1 MIQFK
6 KGMEENY
13 MNVIQLKEDKF
24 REALRL
30 SEYAFQYKVDEE
42 RLQQQLTKMKES
54 HEIYGIMEGKDL
66 AAKLHLI
73 PFHIYI
79 GKEKFKMGG
88 VAGVA
93 TYPEYRR
100 SGYVKELLQH
110 SLQTMKKDGFT
121 VSMLHPFAV
130 TFYRKYGWELCANLL
145 VCHLTKSDLVMKK
158 QVNGTVKRFNKE
170 NHPEEVEKLYE
181 TFAERFSGMLVRNE
195 KWWLQA
201 VYEDLTLAIYY
212 DENKTAAGYM
222 LYKIEKSKMT
232 VEEFVP
238 LHNEARNGLWNFIC
252 QHDSMI
258 KELEMT
264 VSENEQLLY
273 TLQEPRVKTE
283 IKPYFMGRIVD
294 VEQFLKQYELN
305 WNNVQQE
312 LILHITDSFAPWNN
326 VSVRLANYEI
336 TIIEELMD
344 KGIKLDINA
353 LSTILLGYKRPLEL
367 NELELISGS
376 EEEIRAFENV
386 VPVRKSFIYD
396 FF

>member
-1 MIQFK
+1 
-6 KGMEENY
+6 
-13 MNVIQLKEDKF
+13 MNVMQLKEDKF

-54 HEIYGIMEGKDL
+54 HEIYGIMEGEDL

-110 SLQTMKKDGFT
+110 SLQIMKKDGYT

-130 TFYRKYGWELCANLL
+130 SFYRKYGWELCANL
-145 VCHLTKSDLVMKK
+145 VTCHMTKSDLVMKK

-181 TFAERFSGMLVRNE
+181 VFAERFSGMLVRE
-195 KWWLQA
+195 KNWWLQA
-201 VYEDLTLAIYY
+201 VYDDLTLAIYY
-212 DENKTAAGYM
+212 DENKKAAGYM
-222 LYKIEKSKMT
+222 LYKIENYKMT

-264 VSENEQLLY
+264 VSENEPLLY
-273 TLQEPRVKTE
+273 SLQELRVKTE

-294 VEQFLKQYELN
+294 VEQFLKQYELS

-312 LILHITDSFAPWNN
+312 VILHITDAFAPWNN
-326 VSVRLANYEI
+326 VTVRLANHEI
-336 TIIEELMD
+336 TIMKEETID

-353 LSTILLGYKRPLEL
+353 LSTIMFGYKRPLEL
-367 NELELISGS
+367 NELEFISGS
-376 EEEIRAFENV
+376 EEEIQAFENI
-386 VPVRKSFIYD
+386 VPVRKAFIYD

>member
-1 MIQFK
+1 
-6 KGMEENY
+6 
-13 MNVIQLKEDKF
+13 MNVIRLKEDKF

-30 SEYAFQYKVDEE
+30 SEYAFQYKVDED
-42 RLQQQLTKMKES
+42 RLQQQITKMKES
-54 HEIYGIMEGKDL
+54 HEVYGIMEGENL

-110 SLQTMKKDGFT
+110 SLQTMKKDGYT

-130 TFYRKYGWELCANLL
+130 SFYRKYGWELCSNLL
-145 VCHLTKSDLVMKK
+145 VCHMTKSDLVMKK

-170 NHPEEVEKLYE
+170 SHPEEVEKLYE

-201 VYEDLTLAIYY
+201 VYDDLTLAIYY
-212 DENKTAAGYM
+212 DENQTAAGYM
-222 LYKIEKSKMT
+222 LYKIENYKMT

-258 KELEMT
+258 KDLEMT
-264 VSENEQLLY
+264 VSENEPLLY

-312 LILHITDSFAPWNN
+312 VILHITDSFAQWNN
-326 VSVRLANYEI
+326 ITVRIANHEI
-336 TIIEELMD
+336 TIIEEPID
-344 KGIKLDINA
+344 KGIKLDING
-353 LSTILLGYKRPLEL
+353 LSTILFGYKRPLEL

-386 VPVRKSFIYD
+386 VPVRKPFIYD

>member
-1 MIQFK
+1 
-6 KGMEENY
+6 
-13 MNVIQLKEDKF
+13 MNVIRLKEDKF

-30 SEYAFQYKVDEE
+30 SEYAFQYKVDED

-54 HEIYGIMEGKDL
+54 HEVYGIMEGENL

-110 SLQTMKKDGFT
+110 SLQTMKKDGYI

-130 TFYRKYGWELCANLL
+130 SFYRKYGWELCANLL
-145 VCHLTKSDLVMKK
+145 VCHMTKSDLVMKK

-170 NHPEEVEKLYE
+170 NHQEEVEKLYE

-201 VYEDLTLAIYY
+201 VYDDLTLAIYY

-258 KELEMT
+258 KDLEMT
-264 VSENEQLLY
+264 VSENEPLLY

-312 LILHITDSFAPWNN
+312 VILHITDSFAQWNN
-326 VSVRLANYEI
+326 ITVRLANHEI
-336 TIIEELMD
+336 TIIEEQID

-353 LSTILLGYKRPLEL
+353 LSTILFGYKRPLEL

-386 VPVRKSFIYD
+386 VPVRKPFIYD

>member
-1 MIQFK
+1 
-6 KGMEENY
+6 
-13 MNVIQLKEDKF
+13 MNVIRLKEDKF

-30 SEYAFQYKVDEE
+30 SEYAFQYKVEEE
-42 RLQQQLTKMKES
+42 RMQQQLTRMKES
-54 HEIYGIMEGKDL
+54 HEVYGIMEGNDL

-110 SLQTMKKDGFT
+110 SLQTMKKDGYT

-222 LYKIEKSKMT
+222 LYKIENYKMT
-232 VEEFVP
+232 VDEFVP

-312 LILHITDSFAPWNN
+312 VILHITDSFAPWNN

-336 TIIEELMD
+336 TIIEEPMD

-386 VPVRKSFIYD
+386 VPVHKPFIYD

>member
-1 MIQFK
+1 
-6 KGMEENY
+6 
-13 MNVIQLKEDKF
+13 MNVIQLQKDKF

-30 SEYAFQYKVDEE
+30 SEYAFQYKVNEE
-42 RLQQQLTKMKES
+42 RLQQQITRMKES
-54 HEIYGIMEGKDL
+54 HEIYGIMEGEDL

-79 GKEKFKMGG
+79 GKETFKMGG

-110 SLQTMKKDGFT
+110 SLQTMKKDGYT
-121 VSMLHPFAV
+121 VSMLHPFSV
-130 TFYRKYGWELCANLL
+130 SFYRKYGWELCADLL
-145 VCHLTKSDLVMKK
+145 VCHMTKSDLVMKK

-181 TFAERFSGMLVRNE
+181 TFAERVSGMLVRE
-195 KWWLQA
+195 KNWWLQV
-201 VYEDLTLAIYY
+201 VYDDLALAIYY

-222 LYKIEKSKMT
+222 LYKIENYKMT

-264 VSENEQLLY
+264 VSENEPLLY

-283 IKPYFMGRIVD
+283 VKPYFMGRIVD
-294 VEQFLKQYELN
+294 VEQFLKQYEFN
-305 WNNVQQE
+305 WNDVQQE
-312 LILHITDSFAPWNN
+312 VILHITDSFAPWNN
-326 VSVRLANYEI
+326 VVVRLANHEL
-336 TIIEELMD
+336 TIVEEATE

-353 LSTILLGYKRPLEL
+353 LSTIMFGYKRPLEL

-376 EEEIRAFENV
+376 EEAMRSFENL
-386 VPVRKSFIYD
+386 VPVRKPFIYD

>member
-1 MIQFK
+1 
-6 KGMEENY
+6 MEEKY
-13 MNVIQLKEDKF
+13 MNVIRLKEDKF

-30 SEYAFQYKVDEE
+30 SEYAFQYKVDED
-42 RLQQQLTKMKES
+42 RLQQQITKMKES
-54 HEIYGIMEGKDL
+54 HEVYGIMEGENL

-110 SLQTMKKDGFT
+110 SLQTMKKDGYT

-130 TFYRKYGWELCANLL
+130 SFYRKYGWELCANLL
-145 VCHLTKSDLVMKK
+145 VCHMTKSDLVMKK

-170 NHPEEVEKLYE
+170 SHPEEVEKLYE

-201 VYEDLTLAIYY
+201 VYDDLTLAIYY
-212 DENKTAAGYM
+212 DENQTAAGYM
-222 LYKIEKSKMT
+222 LYKIENYKMT

-258 KELEMT
+258 KDLEMT
-264 VSENEQLLY
+264 VSENEPLLY

-312 LILHITDSFAPWNN
+312 VILHITDSFAQWNN
-326 VSVRLANYEI
+326 ITVRIANHEI
-336 TIIEELMD
+336 TIIEEPID
-344 KGIKLDINA
+344 KGIKLDING
-353 LSTILLGYKRPLEL
+353 LSTILFGYKRPLEL

-386 VPVRKSFIYD
+386 VPVRKPFIYD

>member
-1 MIQFK
+1 
-6 KGMEENY
+6 
-13 MNVIQLKEDKF
+13 MNVIRLKEDKF

-30 SEYAFQYKVDEE
+30 SEYAFQYKVDED
-42 RLQQQLTKMKES
+42 RLQQQITKMKES
-54 HEIYGIMEGKDL
+54 HEVYGIMEGENL

-110 SLQTMKKDGFT
+110 SLQTMKKDGYT

-130 TFYRKYGWELCANLL
+130 SFYRKYGWELCANLL
-145 VCHLTKSDLVMKK
+145 VCHMTKSDLVMKK

-170 NHPEEVEKLYE
+170 SHPEEVEKLYE

-201 VYEDLTLAIYY
+201 VYDDLTLAIYY
-212 DENKTAAGYM
+212 DENQTAAGYM
-222 LYKIEKSKMT
+222 LYKIGNYKMT

-258 KELEMT
+258 KDLEMT
-264 VSENEQLLY
+264 VSENEPLLY

-312 LILHITDSFAPWNN
+312 VILHITDSFAQWNN
-326 VSVRLANYEI
+326 ITVRIANHEI
-336 TIIEELMD
+336 TIIEEPID
-344 KGIKLDINA
+344 KGIKLDING
-353 LSTILLGYKRPLEL
+353 LSTILFGYKRPLEL

-386 VPVRKSFIYD
+386 VPVRKPFIYD

>member
-1 MIQFK
+1 
-6 KGMEENY
+6 
-13 MNVIQLKEDKF
+13 MNVIRLKEDKF

-30 SEYAFQYKVDEE
+30 SEYAFQYKVDED
-42 RLQQQLTKMKES
+42 RLQQQITKMKES
-54 HEIYGIMEGKDL
+54 HEVYGIMEGENL

-110 SLQTMKKDGFT
+110 SLQTMKKDGYT

-130 TFYRKYGWELCANLL
+130 SFYRKYGWELCANLL
-145 VCHLTKSDLVMKK
+145 VCHMTKSDLVMKK

-170 NHPEEVEKLYE
+170 SHPEEVEKLYE

-201 VYEDLTLAIYY
+201 VYDDLTLAIYY

-258 KELEMT
+258 KDLEMT
-264 VSENEQLLY
+264 VSENEPFLY

-312 LILHITDSFAPWNN
+312 AILHITDSFAQWNN
-326 VSVRLANYEI
+326 ITVRIANHEI
-336 TIIEELMD
+336 TFIEEPID

-353 LSTILLGYKRPLEL
+353 LSTILFGYRRPLEL

-386 VPVRKSFIYD
+386 VPVRKPFIYD

>member
-1 MIQFK
+1 
-6 KGMEENY
+6 MEENY

-54 HEIYGIMEGKDL
+54 HEIYGIMEGEDL

-110 SLQTMKKDGFT
+110 SLQIMKKDGYT

-130 TFYRKYGWELCANLL
+130 SFYRKYGWELCANL
-145 VCHLTKSDLVMKK
+145 VICHMTKSDLVMKK

-181 TFAERFSGMLVRNE
+181 VFAERFSGMLVRE
-195 KWWLQA
+195 KNWWLQA
-201 VYEDLTLAIYY
+201 VYDDLTLAIYY
-212 DENKTAAGYM
+212 DENKKAAGYM
-222 LYKIEKSKMT
+222 LYKIENYKMT

-264 VSENEQLLY
+264 VSETEPLLY
-273 TLQEPRVKTE
+273 SLQEPRVKTE

-294 VEQFLKQYELN
+294 VEQFLKQYELS

-312 LILHITDSFAPWNN
+312 VILHITDAFAPWNN
-326 VSVRLANYEI
+326 VTVRLANHEI
-336 TIIEELMD
+336 TIVEETTE

-353 LSTILLGYKRPLEL
+353 LSAIMFGYKRPLEL

-376 EEEIRAFENV
+376 DEAIRSFENL
-386 VPVRKSFIYD
+386 VPVRKPFIYD

>member
-1 MIQFK
+1 
-6 KGMEENY
+6 

-24 REALRL
+24 REAIRL
-30 SEYAFQYKVDEE
+30 SEYAFQYKANEE
-42 RLQQQLTKMKES
+42 WVEQKITRMKES
-54 HEIYGIMEGKDL
+54 HQIYGIMEGEEL

-79 GKEKFKMGG
+79 GQEKFKMAG

-110 SLQTMKKDGFT
+110 SLQTMKKDGYT

-130 TFYRKYGWELCANLL
+130 SFYRKYGWELCANRLA
-145 VCHLTKSDLVMKK
+145 CHMEKSDLVMKK
-158 QVNGTVKRFNKE
+158 QVKGTVKRFNKE
-170 NHPEEVEKLYE
+170 NHSEEVEKIYE
-181 TFAERFSGMLVRNE
+181 TFAERFSGMLVRSE

-201 VYEDLTLAIYY
+201 VYHDLTLAIYY

-222 LYKIEKSKMT
+222 LYKIENYKMT

-258 KELEMT
+258 KELEMIL
-264 VSENEQLLY
+264 SEKEPLLY
-273 TLQEPRVKTE
+273 TLQEPRVKAE
-283 IKPYFMGRIVD
+283 MKPYFMGRIVD
-294 VEQFLKQYELN
+294 VQPFLNQYELN

-312 LILHITDSFAPWNN
+312 VILHITDSFAPWNN
-326 VSVRLANYEI
+326 VTVRLANHEI
-336 TIIEELMD
+336 TIIKEETLN
-344 KGIKLDINA
+344 KGIRLDINA
-353 LSTILLGYKRPLEL
+353 LSTIMFGYKRPLEL
-367 NELELISGS
+367 YELELISGN

-386 VPVRKSFIYD
+386 VPVREAFIYD

>member
-1 MIQFK
+1 
-6 KGMEENY
+6 
-13 MNVIQLKEDKF
+13 MNVIRLKEDKF
-24 REALRL
+24 KEAIRL
-30 SEYAFQYKVDEE
+30 SEYAFQYKVEEE

-54 HEIYGIMEGKDL
+54 HEIYGIMEGEDL

-110 SLQTMKKDGFT
+110 SLQTMKKDGYT

-130 TFYRKYGWELCANLL
+130 SFYRKYGWELCANLL
-145 VCHLTKSDLVMKK
+145 VCQMTKSDLVMKK
-158 QVNGTVKRFNKE
+158 QVNGNVKRFNKE
-170 NHPEEVEKLYE
+170 NHSEEVEKLYE
-181 TFAERFSGMLVRNE
+181 TFAKRFSGMLVRDE

-201 VYEDLTLAIYY
+201 VYDDLTLAIYY
-212 DENKTAAGYM
+212 DENKRAAGYM
-222 LYKIEKSKMT
+222 LYKIENSKMT

-264 VSENEQLLY
+264 ISENEPLLY
-273 TLQEPRVKTE
+273 TLQEPRVKAE

-312 LILHITDSFAPWNN
+312 VILHITDSFAPWNN
-326 VSVRLANYEI
+326 VSVRLANHEI
-336 TIIEELMD
+336 TIMKEETID

-353 LSTILLGYKRPLEL
+353 LSTIMFGYKRPLEL
-367 NELELISGS
+367 NELEFISGS
-376 EEEIRAFENV
+376 EEEIQAFENI
-386 VPVRKSFIYD
+386 VPARKAFIYD

>member
-1 MIQFK
+1 
-6 KGMEENY
+6 MEENY

-54 HEIYGIMEGKDL
+54 HEIYGIMEGEDL

-110 SLQTMKKDGFT
+110 SLQTMKKDGYT

-130 TFYRKYGWELCANLL
+130 SFYRKYGWELCANL
-145 VCHLTKSDLVMKK
+145 VTCHMTKSDLVMKK

-181 TFAERFSGMLVRNE
+181 VFAERFSGMLVRE
-195 KWWLQA
+195 KNWWLQA
-201 VYEDLTLAIYY
+201 VYDDLTLAIYY
-212 DENKTAAGYM
+212 DENKRAVGYM
-222 LYKIEKSKMT
+222 LYKIENYKMT

-264 VSENEQLLY
+264 VSENEPLLY
-273 TLQEPRVKTE
+273 SLQEPRVKTE

-312 LILHITDSFAPWNN
+312 VILHITDAFAPWNN
-326 VSVRLANYEI
+326 VTVRLANHEI
-336 TIIEELMD
+336 TIVEETTE

-353 LSTILLGYKRPLEL
+353 LSAIMFGYKRPLEL

-376 EEEIRAFENV
+376 DEAIRSIENL
-386 VPVRKSFIYD
+386 VPVRKPFIYD

>member
-1 MIQFK
+1 MS
-6 KGMEENY
+6 
-13 MNVIQLKEDKF
+13 VIRLKEDKF
-24 REALRL
+24 KEALRL
-30 SEYAFQYKVDEE
+30 SEYAFQYKVEEE

-54 HEIYGIMEGKDL
+54 HEIYGIMEGEDL

-110 SLQTMKKDGFT
+110 SLQTMKKDGYT

-130 TFYRKYGWELCANLL
+130 SFYRKYGWELCANLL
-145 VCHLTKSDLVMKK
+145 VCQMTKSDLVMKN

-170 NHPEEVEKLYE
+170 NHSEEVEKLYE
-181 TFAERFSGMLVRNE
+181 TFAKRFSGMLVRDE

-201 VYEDLTLAIYY
+201 VYDDLTLAIYY
-212 DENKTAAGYM
+212 DENKRAAGYM
-222 LYKIEKSKMT
+222 LYKIENSKMT

-264 VSENEQLLY
+264 ISENEPLLY
-273 TLQEPRVKTE
+273 TLQEPRVKAE

-312 LILHITDSFAPWNN
+312 VILHITDSFAPWNN
-326 VSVRLANYEI
+326 VSVRLANHEI
-336 TIIEELMD
+336 TIMKEETID

-353 LSTILLGYKRPLEL
+353 LSTIMFGYKRPLEL
-367 NELELISGS
+367 NELEFITGS
-376 EEEIRAFENV
+376 EEEIQAFENII
-386 VPVRKSFIYD
+386 PVRKAFIYD

>member
-1 MIQFK
+1 
-6 KGMEENY
+6 
-13 MNVIQLKEDKF
+13 MNVIRLKEDKF

-30 SEYAFQYKVDEE
+30 SEYAFQYKVEEE
-42 RLQQQLTKMKES
+42 RMQQQLTKMKES
-54 HEIYGIMEGKDL
+54 HEVYGIMEGEDL

-79 GKEKFKMGG
+79 GEEKFKMGG

-110 SLQTMKKDGFT
+110 SLQTMKKDGYT

-130 TFYRKYGWELCANLL
+130 TFYRKYGWELCADLL
-145 VCHLTKSDLVMKK
+145 VCHMTKSDLVMKK

-170 NHPEEVEKLYE
+170 HHPEEVEKLYE

-201 VYEDLTLAIYY
+201 VYDDLTLAIYY

-222 LYKIEKSKMT
+222 LYKIENNKMI

-264 VSENEQLLY
+264 VSENEPLLY
-273 TLQEPRVKTE
+273 TLQEPRVKAE

-312 LILHITDSFAPWNN
+312 VILHITDAFAPWNN
-326 VSVRLANYEI
+326 VAVRLTNHEI
-336 TIIEELMD
+336 TIVEETTEE
-344 KGIKLDINA
+344 GIKLDINA
-353 LSTILLGYKRPLEL
+353 LSTIMFGYKRPLEL

-386 VPVRKSFIYD
+386 VPVHKPFIYD

>member
-1 MIQFK
+1 
-6 KGMEENY
+6 
-13 MNVIQLKEDKF
+13 MNVIRLKEDKF

-30 SEYAFQYKVDEE
+30 SEYAFQYKVDED
-42 RLQQQLTKMKES
+42 RLQQQITKMKES
-54 HEIYGIMEGKDL
+54 HEVYGIMEGENL

-110 SLQTMKKDGFT
+110 SLQTMKKDGYT

-130 TFYRKYGWELCANLL
+130 LFYRKYGWELCANLL
-145 VCHLTKSDLVMKK
+145 VCHMTKSDLVMKK

-170 NHPEEVEKLYE
+170 NHQEEVEKLYE

-201 VYEDLTLAIYY
+201 VYDDLTLAIYY

-222 LYKIEKSKMT
+222 LYKIENYKMT

-258 KELEMT
+258 KDLEMT
-264 VSENEQLLY
+264 VSENEPLLY
-273 TLQEPRVKTE
+273 TLQEPRVKAE

-312 LILHITDSFAPWNN
+312 VILHITDSFAPWNN

-336 TIIEELMD
+336 TIIEEPMD

-353 LSTILLGYKRPLEL
+353 LSTILFGYKRPLEL
-367 NELELISGS
+367 NELELISGG

-386 VPVRKSFIYD
+386 VPVRKPFIYD

>member
-1 MIQFK
+1 
-6 KGMEENY
+6 
-13 MNVIQLKEDKF
+13 MNVIRLKEDKI

-30 SEYAFQYKVDEE
+30 SEYAFQYKVEEE

-54 HEIYGIMEGKDL
+54 HEIYGIMEGEDL

-110 SLQTMKKDGFT
+110 SLQTMKKDGYT
-121 VSMLHPFAV
+121 ISMLHPFAV
-130 TFYRKYGWELCANLL
+130 AFYRKYGWELCANLL
-145 VCHLTKSDLVMKK
+145 ICHMTKSDLVMKK
-158 QVNGTVKRFNKE
+158 QVNGTVKRFSKE

-181 TFAERFSGMLVRNE
+181 TFAERFSGMLVRDE
-195 KWWLQA
+195 KWWLQT
-201 VYEDLTLAIYY
+201 VYDDLTLAIYY
-212 DENKTAAGYM
+212 DENKTASGYM
-222 LYKIEKSKMT
+222 LYKVENSKMT

-264 VSENEQLLY
+264 VSENEPLLY
-273 TLQEPRVKTE
+273 TLQEPRVKAE
-283 IKPYFMGRIVD
+283 IKPYFMSRIVD
-294 VEQFLKQYELN
+294 VEQFFKQYEFN
-305 WNNVQQE
+305 WNDVQQE
-312 LILHITDSFAPWNN
+312 LIFHITDSFAPWNN
-326 VSVRLANYEI
+326 VSVRLANHEI
-336 TIIEELMD
+336 TIMKEETID

-353 LSTILLGYKRPLEL
+353 LSTIMFGYKRPLQL

-376 EEEIRAFENV
+376 EEEIQAFEKI
-386 VPVRKSFIYD
+386 VPVREVFIYD

>member
-1 MIQFK
+1 
-6 KGMEENY
+6 
-13 MNVIQLKEDKF
+13 MNVIQLQEDKF

-30 SEYAFQYKVDEE
+30 SEYAFQYKVNEE
-42 RLQQQLTKMKES
+42 RLQRQITRMKES
-54 HEIYGIMEGKDL
+54 HEIYGIMEGEDL

-79 GKEKFKMGG
+79 GKETFKMGG

-110 SLQTMKKDGFT
+110 SLQTMKKDGYT
-121 VSMLHPFAV
+121 VSMLHPFSV
-130 TFYRKYGWELCANLL
+130 SFYRKYGWELCANLL
-145 VCHLTKSDLVMKK
+145 VCHMTKSDLVMKK

-181 TFAERFSGMLVRNE
+181 IFAERFSGMLVRE
-195 KWWLQA
+195 KNWWLQV
-201 VYEDLTLAIYY
+201 VYDDLALAIYY

-222 LYKIEKSKMT
+222 LYKIENYKMT

-264 VSENEQLLY
+264 VSENEPLLY

-283 IKPYFMGRIVD
+283 VKPYFMGRIVD
-294 VEQFLKQYELN
+294 VEQFLKQYELS

-312 LILHITDSFAPWNN
+312 VILHITDSFAPWNN
-326 VSVRLANYEI
+326 ITVRLANHEI
-336 TIIEELMD
+336 TIMKEETID

-353 LSTILLGYKRPLEL
+353 LSTIMLGYKRPLEL
-367 NELELISGS
+367 SKLELISGS
-376 EEEIRAFENV
+376 KEEIRTFENV
-386 VPVRKSFIYD
+386 VPVREAFIYD

>member
-1 MIQFK
+1 
-6 KGMEENY
+6 

-30 SEYAFQYKVDEE
+30 SEYAFQYKVEEE
-42 RLQQQLTKMKES
+42 RMQQQLTKMKES
-54 HEIYGIMEGKDL
+54 HEVYGIMEGEDL

-222 LYKIEKSKMT
+222 LYKIENYKMT
-232 VEEFVP
+232 VDEFVP

-312 LILHITDSFAPWNN
+312 VILHITDSFAPWNN

-336 TIIEELMD
+336 AIIEEPMD
-344 KGIKLDINA
+344 KGINLDINA

>member
-1 MIQFK
+1 
-6 KGMEENY
+6 
-13 MNVIQLKEDKF
+13 MNVIRLKEDKF

-79 GKEKFKMGG
+79 GKKRFKMGG

-110 SLQTMKKDGFT
+110 SLQTMKNDGYT

-130 TFYRKYGWELCANLL
+130 SFYRKYGWELCANRL
-145 VCHLTKSDLVMKK
+145 VCHMTKSDLIMKK

-170 NHPEEVEKLYE
+170 NHPEEVEKIYE
-181 TFAERFSGMLVRNE
+181 IFAERFSGMLVRDE

-201 VYEDLTLAIYY
+201 VYDDLTSAIYY

-222 LYKIEKSKMT
+222 LYKIENYKMT

-264 VSENEQLLY
+264 VSENEPLLY
-273 TLQEPRVKTE
+273 TLQEPRVKAE

-312 LILHITDSFAPWNN
+312 VILHITDSFAPWNN
-326 VSVRLANYEI
+326 VTVRLANHEI
-336 TIIEELMD
+336 TIIEEAMD

-353 LSTILLGYKRPLEL
+353 LSTIMFGYKRPLEL
-367 NELELISGS
+367 NEIELISGS
-376 EEEIRAFENV
+376 EEEIQAFENV
-386 VPVRKSFIYD
+386 VPVREAFIYD

>member
-1 MIQFK
+1 
-6 KGMEENY
+6 MEEKY
-13 MNVIQLKEDKF
+13 MNVIRLKEDRF

-54 HEIYGIMEGKDL
+54 HEIYGIMEGDDV

-79 GKEKFKMGG
+79 GKETFKMGG

-110 SLQTMKKDGFT
+110 SLQTMKKDGYT
-121 VSMLHPFAV
+121 VSMLHPFSV
-130 TFYRKYGWELCANLL
+130 SFYRKYGWELCANLL
-145 VCHLTKSDLVMKK
+145 VCHMTKSDLVMKK

-181 TFAERFSGMLVRNE
+181 IFAERFSGMLVRE
-195 KWWLQA
+195 KNWWLQV
-201 VYEDLTLAIYY
+201 VYDDLALAIYY

-222 LYKIEKSKMT
+222 LYKIENYKMT

-264 VSENEQLLY
+264 VSENEPLLY

-283 IKPYFMGRIVD
+283 VKPYFMGRIVD

-312 LILHITDSFAPWNN
+312 VILHITDAFAPWNN
-326 VSVRLANYEI
+326 VTVRLANHEI
-336 TIIEELMD
+336 TIVEETTE

-353 LSTILLGYKRPLEL
+353 LSTIMFGYKRPLEL

-376 EEEIRAFENV
+376 EEAMWSFENL
-386 VPVRKSFIYD
+386 VPVRKPFIYD

>member
-1 MIQFK
+1 
-6 KGMEENY
+6 

-54 HEIYGIMEGKDL
+54 HEIYGIMEGEDL

-110 SLQTMKKDGFT
+110 SLQTMKKDGYT

-130 TFYRKYGWELCANLL
+130 SFYRKYGWELCANL
-145 VCHLTKSDLVMKK
+145 VTCHMIKSDLVMKK

-181 TFAERFSGMLVRNE
+181 VFAERFSGMLVRE
-195 KWWLQA
+195 KNWWLQA
-201 VYEDLTLAIYY
+201 VYDDLTLAIYY
-212 DENKTAAGYM
+212 DEDKTAAGYM
-222 LYKIEKSKMT
+222 LYKIENYKMT

-264 VSENEQLLY
+264 VSENEPLLY
-273 TLQEPRVKTE
+273 SLQEPRVKTE

-312 LILHITDSFAPWNN
+312 VILHITDAFAPWNN
-326 VSVRLANYEI
+326 VTVRLANHEI
-336 TIIEELMD
+336 TIVEETTE

-353 LSTILLGYKRPLEL
+353 LSAIMFGYKRPLEL

-376 EEEIRAFENV
+376 DEAIRSIENL
-386 VPVRKSFIYD
+386 VPVRKPFIYD

>member
-1 MIQFK
+1 
-6 KGMEENY
+6 
-13 MNVIQLKEDKF
+13 MNVIRLKEDKF

-30 SEYAFQYKVDEE
+30 SEYAFQYKVEEE
-42 RLQQQLTKMKES
+42 RIQQQLTKMKES
-54 HEIYGIMEGKDL
+54 HEVYGIMKGNDL

-73 PFHIYI
+73 PFHICI

-110 SLQTMKKDGFT
+110 SLQTMKKDGYT

-367 NELELISGS
+367 NELELISGR
-376 EEEIRAFENV
+376 EEEIQAFEKI
-386 VPVRKSFIYD
+386 VPVRDAFIYD

>member
-1 MIQFK
+1 
-6 KGMEENY
+6 MEENY

-30 SEYAFQYKVDEE
+30 SEYAFQYKVNEE
-42 RLQQQLTKMKES
+42 RLQQQITRMKES
-54 HEIYGIMEGKDL
+54 HEIYGIMEGEDL

-79 GKEKFKMGG
+79 GKETFKMGG

-110 SLQTMKKDGFT
+110 SLQTMKKDGYT
-121 VSMLHPFAV
+121 VSMLHPFSV
-130 TFYRKYGWELCANLL
+130 SFYRKYGWELCANLL
-145 VCHLTKSDLVMKK
+145 VCHMTKSDLVMKK

-181 TFAERFSGMLVRNE
+181 IFAERFSGMLVRE
-195 KWWLQA
+195 KNWWLQV
-201 VYEDLTLAIYY
+201 VYDDLALAIYY

-222 LYKIEKSKMT
+222 LYKIENYKMT

-264 VSENEQLLY
+264 VSENEPLLY

-283 IKPYFMGRIVD
+283 VKPYFMGRIVD

-312 LILHITDSFAPWNN
+312 VILHITDAFAPWNN
-326 VSVRLANYEI
+326 VTVRLANHEI
-336 TIIEELMD
+336 TIVEETTE

-353 LSTILLGYKRPLEL
+353 LSTIMFGYKRPLEL

-376 EEEIRAFENV
+376 EEAMWSFENL
-386 VPVRKSFIYD
+386 VPVRKPFIYD

>member
-1 MIQFK
+1 
-6 KGMEENY
+6 MEENY
-13 MNVIQLKEDKF
+13 MNVIQLQEDKF

-30 SEYAFQYKVDEE
+30 SEYAFQYKVNEE
-42 RLQQQLTKMKES
+42 RLQQQITRMKES
-54 HEIYGIMEGKDL
+54 HEIYGIMEGEDL

-79 GKEKFKMGG
+79 GKETFKMGG

-110 SLQTMKKDGFT
+110 SLQTMKKDGYT
-121 VSMLHPFAV
+121 VSMLHPFSV
-130 TFYRKYGWELCANLL
+130 SFYRKYGWELCADLL
-145 VCHLTKSDLVMKK
+145 VCHMTKSDLVMKK

-181 TFAERFSGMLVRNE
+181 TFAERVSGMLVRE
-195 KWWLQA
+195 KNWWLQV
-201 VYEDLTLAIYY
+201 VYDDLALAIYY

-222 LYKIEKSKMT
+222 LYKIENYKMT

-264 VSENEQLLY
+264 VSENEPLLY

-283 IKPYFMGRIVD
+283 VKPYFMGRIVD
-294 VEQFLKQYELN
+294 VEQFLKQYEFN
-305 WNNVQQE
+305 WNDVQQE
-312 LILHITDSFAPWNN
+312 VILHIKDSFAPWNN
-326 VSVRLANYEI
+326 VVVRLANHEL
-336 TIIEELMD
+336 TIVEEATE

-353 LSTILLGYKRPLEL
+353 LSTIMFGYKRPLEL

-376 EEEIRAFENV
+376 EEAMRSFENL
-386 VPVRKSFIYD
+386 VPVRKPFIYD

>member
-1 MIQFK
+1 
-6 KGMEENY
+6 
-13 MNVIQLKEDKF
+13 MNVIRLTEDKF

-30 SEYAFQYKVDEE
+30 SEYAFQYKVEE
-42 RLQQQLTKMKES
+42 DRLQQQLTRMKES
-54 HEIYGIMEGKDL
+54 HEVYGIIEGNDL

-110 SLQTMKKDGFT
+110 SLQTMKKDGYT

-130 TFYRKYGWELCANLL
+130 AFYRKYGWELCANLL
-145 VCHLTKSDLVMKK
+145 VCHMTKSDLVMKK

-170 NHPEEVEKLYE
+170 NHSEEVEKLYE

-201 VYEDLTLAIYY
+201 VYDDLTLAIYY

-305 WNNVQQE
+305 WNNIQQE
-312 LILHITDSFAPWNN
+312 IILHITDSFAPWNN

-336 TIIEELMD
+336 TIIEEPMD

-367 NELELISGS
+367 NELELINGS
-376 EEEIRAFENV
+376 EEEIRAFEKI
-386 VPVRKSFIYD
+386 VPVREAFIYD

>member
-1 MIQFK
+1 
-6 KGMEENY
+6 
-13 MNVIQLKEDKF
+13 MNVIRLKEDRF

-54 HEIYGIMEGKDL
+54 HEIYGIMEGDDV

-79 GKEKFKMGG
+79 GKETFKMGG

-110 SLQTMKKDGFT
+110 SLQTMKKDGYT
-121 VSMLHPFAV
+121 VSMLHPFSV
-130 TFYRKYGWELCANLL
+130 SFYRKYGWELCANLL
-145 VCHLTKSDLVMKK
+145 VCHMTKSDLVMKK

-181 TFAERFSGMLVRNE
+181 IFAERFSGILVRE
-195 KWWLQA
+195 KNWWLQV
-201 VYEDLTLAIYY
+201 VYDDLALAIYY

-222 LYKIEKSKMT
+222 LYKIENYKMT

-264 VSENEQLLY
+264 VSENEPLLY

-283 IKPYFMGRIVD
+283 VKPYFMGRIVD

-312 LILHITDSFAPWNN
+312 VILHITDAFAPWNN
-326 VSVRLANYEI
+326 VTVRLANHEI
-336 TIIEELMD
+336 TIVEETTE

-353 LSTILLGYKRPLEL
+353 LSTIMFGYKRPLEL

-376 EEEIRAFENV
+376 EEAMWSFENL
-386 VPVRKSFIYD
+386 VPVRKPFIYD

>member
-1 MIQFK
+1 
-6 KGMEENY
+6 
-13 MNVIQLKEDKF
+13 MNVIRLKEDKF

-30 SEYAFQYKVDEE
+30 SEYAFQYKVDED
-42 RLQQQLTKMKES
+42 RLQQQITKMKES
-54 HEIYGIMEGKDL
+54 HEVYGIMEGENL

-110 SLQTMKKDGFT
+110 SLQTMKKDGYT

-130 TFYRKYGWELCANLL
+130 AFYRKYGWELCANLL
-145 VCHLTKSDLVMKK
+145 ICHMTKSDLVMKK
-158 QVNGTVKRFNKE
+158 QVNGTVKRFSKE

-181 TFAERFSGMLVRNE
+181 TFAERFSGMLVRDE
-195 KWWLQA
+195 KWWLQTI
-201 VYEDLTLAIYY
+201 YDDLTLAIYY
-212 DENKTAAGYM
+212 DKNKTASGYM
-222 LYKIEKSKMT
+222 LYKVENSKMT

-258 KELEMT
+258 KEFEMT
-264 VSENEQLLY
+264 VSENEPLLY
-273 TLQEPRVKTE
+273 TLQEPRVKAE
-283 IKPYFMGRIVD
+283 IKPYFMSRIVD
-294 VEQFLKQYELN
+294 VEQFFKQYEFN
-305 WNNVQQE
+305 WNDVQQE
-312 LILHITDSFAPWNN
+312 LIFHITDSFAPWNN
-326 VSVRLANYEI
+326 VSIRLVNHEI
-336 TIIEELMD
+336 TIMKEETID

-353 LSTILLGYKRPLEL
+353 LSTIMFGYKRPLQL

-376 EEEIRAFENV
+376 EEEIQAFEKI
-386 VPVRKSFIYD
+386 VPVREAFIYD

>member
-1 MIQFK
+1 
-6 KGMEENY
+6 
-13 MNVIQLKEDKF
+13 MNVIRLKEDKI

-30 SEYAFQYKVDEE
+30 SEYAFQYKVEEE
-42 RLQQQLTKMKES
+42 RMQQQLTKMKES
-54 HEIYGIMEGKDL
+54 HEVYGIMEGEDL

-110 SLQTMKKDGFT
+110 SLQTMKKDGYT

-222 LYKIEKSKMT
+222 LYKIENYKMT
-232 VEEFVP
+232 VDEFVP

-312 LILHITDSFAPWNN
+312 VILHITDSFAPWNN
-326 VSVRLANYEI
+326 VSVRLVNYEI
-336 TIIEELMD
+336 TIIEEPMD

-386 VPVRKSFIYD
+386 VPVHKPFIYD

>member
-1 MIQFK
+1 
-6 KGMEENY
+6 
-13 MNVIQLKEDKF
+13 MNVIRLKEDKF

-30 SEYAFQYKVDEE
+30 SEYAFQYKVEEE
-42 RLQQQLTKMKES
+42 RMQQQLTRMKEN
-54 HEIYGIMEGKDL
+54 HEVYGIMEGNDL

-110 SLQTMKKDGFT
+110 SLQTMKKDGYT

-222 LYKIEKSKMT
+222 LYKIENYKMT
-232 VEEFVP
+232 VDEFVP

-312 LILHITDSFAPWNN
+312 VILHITDSFAPWNN

-336 TIIEELMD
+336 TIIEEPMD

-386 VPVRKSFIYD
+386 VPVHKPFIYD

>member
-1 MIQFK
+1 
-6 KGMEENY
+6 
-13 MNVIQLKEDKF
+13 MNVIRLKEDKF

-30 SEYAFQYKVDEE
+30 SEYAFQYKVEE
-42 RLQQQLTKMKES
+42 RMQQQLTKMKES
-54 HEIYGIMEGKDL
+54 HEVYGIMEGEDL

-79 GKEKFKMGG
+79 GEEKFKMGG

-110 SLQTMKKDGFT
+110 SLQTMKKDGYT

-222 LYKIEKSKMT
+222 LYKIENYKMT
-232 VEEFVP
+232 VDEFVP

-312 LILHITDSFAPWNN
+312 VILHITDSFAPWNN
-326 VSVRLANYEI
+326 VSVRLVNYEI
-336 TIIEELMD
+336 TIIEEPMD
-344 KGIKLDINA
+344 KGIELDINA
-353 LSTILLGYKRPLEL
+353 LSTILFGYKRPLEL

-386 VPVRKSFIYD
+386 VPVHKPFIYD

>member
-1 MIQFK
+1 MIQFNQ
-6 KGMEENY
+6 GMEENY
-13 MNVIQLKEDKF
+13 MNVIQLQEDKF

-30 SEYAFQYKVDEE
+30 SEYAFQYKVNEE
-42 RLQQQLTKMKES
+42 RLQQQITRMKES
-54 HEIYGIMEGKDL
+54 HEIYGIMEGEDL

-79 GKEKFKMGG
+79 GKETFKMGG

-110 SLQTMKKDGFT
+110 SLQTMKKDGYT
-121 VSMLHPFAV
+121 VSMLHPFSV
-130 TFYRKYGWELCANLL
+130 SFYRKYGWELCADLL
-145 VCHLTKSDLVMKK
+145 VCHMTKSDLVMKK

-181 TFAERFSGMLVRNE
+181 TFAERVSGMLVRE
-195 KWWLQA
+195 KNWWLQV
-201 VYEDLTLAIYY
+201 VYDDLALAIYY

-222 LYKIEKSKMT
+222 LYKIENYKMT

-264 VSENEQLLY
+264 VSENEPLLY

-283 IKPYFMGRIVD
+283 VKPYFMGRIVD
-294 VEQFLKQYELN
+294 VEQFLKQYEFN
-305 WNNVQQE
+305 WNDVQQE
-312 LILHITDSFAPWNN
+312 VILHITDSFAPWNN
-326 VSVRLANYEI
+326 VVVRLANHEL
-336 TIIEELMD
+336 TIVEEATE

-353 LSTILLGYKRPLEL
+353 LSTIMFGYKRPLEL

-376 EEEIRAFENV
+376 EEAMRSFENL
-386 VPVRKSFIYD
+386 VPVRKPFIYD

>member
-1 MIQFK
+1 
-6 KGMEENY
+6 
-13 MNVIQLKEDKF
+13 MNVIRLKEDKF
-24 REALRL
+24 REALCL
-30 SEYAFQYKVDEE
+30 SEYAFQYKVEE
-42 RLQQQLTKMKES
+42 DRLQQQLTRMKES
-54 HEIYGIMEGKDL
+54 HEVYGIMEGNDL

-110 SLQTMKKDGFT
+110 SLQTMKKDGYT

-130 TFYRKYGWELCANLL
+130 AFYRKYGWELCANLL
-145 VCHLTKSDLVMKK
+145 VCHMTKSDLVMKK
-158 QVNGTVKRFNKE
+158 QVIGTVKRFNKE
-170 NHPEEVEKLYE
+170 NHSEEVEKLYE

-201 VYEDLTLAIYY
+201 VYDDLTLAIYY

-222 LYKIEKSKMT
+222 LYKIENYKMT
-232 VEEFVP
+232 VDEFVP

-312 LILHITDSFAPWNN
+312 VILHITDSFAPWNN

-336 TIIEELMD
+336 TIIEEPMD

-376 EEEIRAFENV
+376 EEEIQAFEKI
-386 VPVRKSFIYD
+386 VPVRDAFIYD

>member
-1 MIQFK
+1 
-6 KGMEENY
+6 MEEKY
-13 MNVIQLKEDKF
+13 MNVIRLKEDRF

-54 HEIYGIMEGKDL
+54 HEIYGIMEGEDV

-100 SGYVKELLQH
+100 SGYVKELLQY
-110 SLQTMKKDGFT
+110 SLQTMKNDGYT

-130 TFYRKYGWELCANLL
+130 AFYRKYGWELCTNLF
-145 VCHLTKSDLVMKK
+145 VCHMTKSDLVMKK

-170 NHPEEVEKLYE
+170 NHPEEVEKIYE
-181 TFAERFSGMLVRNE
+181 TFAERFSGMLVRDE

-201 VYEDLTLAIYY
+201 VYDDLTLAIYY
-212 DENKTAAGYM
+212 DKNKTAAGYM
-222 LYKIEKSKMT
+222 LYKIENYKMT

-238 LHNEARNGLWNFIC
+238 LHNEARYGLWNFIC

-258 KELEMT
+258 KELEMI
-264 VSENEQLLY
+264 VSENEPLLY
-273 TLQEPRVKTE
+273 TLKEPRVKAE

-305 WNNVQQE
+305 WNNAQQE
-312 LILHITDSFAPWNN
+312 VILHIIDSFAPWNN
-326 VSVRLANYEI
+326 VTVRLANHEI
-336 TIIEELMD
+336 TIIEEEIKD
-344 KGIKLDINA
+344 KGISLDINA
-353 LSTILLGYKRPLEL
+353 LSTIMFGYKRPLQL

-376 EEEIRAFENV
+376 EEEIRAFENI
-386 VPVRKSFIYD
+386 VPVRKAFIYD

>member
-1 MIQFK
+1 
-6 KGMEENY
+6 MEENY

-54 HEIYGIMEGKDL
+54 HEIYGIMEGEDL

-181 TFAERFSGMLVRNE
+181 TFAEHFSGMLVRNE

-212 DENKTAAGYM
+212 DENKSAAGYM
-222 LYKIEKSKMT
+222 LYKIENYKMT
-232 VEEFVP
+232 VDEFVP

-312 LILHITDSFAPWNN
+312 VILHITDSFAPWNN

-336 TIIEELMD
+336 AIIEEPMD
-344 KGIKLDINA
+344 KGINLDINA

>member
-1 MIQFK
+1 
-6 KGMEENY
+6 
-13 MNVIQLKEDKF
+13 MNVIRLKEDKF

-30 SEYAFQYKVDEE
+30 SEYAFQYKVEEE
-42 RLQQQLTKMKES
+42 RMQQQLTKMKES
-54 HEIYGIMEGKDL
+54 HEVYGIMEGENL

-73 PFHIYI
+73 AFHIYI

-100 SGYVKELLQH
+100 SGYVKELLQY
-110 SLQTMKKDGFT
+110 SLQTMKKDGYT

-130 TFYRKYGWELCANLL
+130 SFYRKYGWELCANLL
-145 VCHLTKSDLVMKK
+145 VCHMTKSDLVMKK

-170 NHPEEVEKLYE
+170 NHQEEVEKLYE

-201 VYEDLTLAIYY
+201 VYDDLTLAIYY

-258 KELEMT
+258 KDLEMT
-264 VSENEQLLY
+264 VSENEPLLY
-273 TLQEPRVKTE
+273 TLQEPRVKAE

-312 LILHITDSFAPWNN
+312 VILHITDSFAQWNN
-326 VSVRLANYEI
+326 ITVRLANHEI
-336 TIIEELMD
+336 TIIEEPID

-353 LSTILLGYKRPLEL
+353 LSTILFGYKRPLNL

-386 VPVRKSFIYD
+386 VPVRKPFIYD